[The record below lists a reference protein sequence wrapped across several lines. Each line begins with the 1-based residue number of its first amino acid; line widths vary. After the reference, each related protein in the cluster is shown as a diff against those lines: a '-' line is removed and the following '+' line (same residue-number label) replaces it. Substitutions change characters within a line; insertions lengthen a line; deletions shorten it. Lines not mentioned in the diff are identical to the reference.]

1 MIMFDQEIPIFF
13 QDMNISEDSF
23 SELIGTILQ
32 EFDFDV
38 DLMKEEMEDNMDTII
53 SFVRNEIYSFN
64 EDYEHITD
72 QEIEELLYFITRI
85 SNEYI
90 EEISENY

>member
-1 MIMFDQEIPIFF
+1 MIIFNQEIPIFF

-53 SFVRNEIYSFN
+53 SFVRNVIYSFN